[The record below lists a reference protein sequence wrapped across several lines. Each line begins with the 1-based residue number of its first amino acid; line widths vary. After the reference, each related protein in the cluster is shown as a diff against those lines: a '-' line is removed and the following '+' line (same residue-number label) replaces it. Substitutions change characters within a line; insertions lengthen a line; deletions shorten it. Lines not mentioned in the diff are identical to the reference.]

1 MKERK
6 VAAPRATKGRA
17 KRVTSK
23 RLEASDILAINCKKA
38 TKNSLK
44 RVKTQWLIPNFL
56 FANSLN
62 MIYGAAGSG
71 KSIFALSV
79 AKHLLESKLIEQ
91 VLYIDADNGEMV
103 QKERGLDNI
112 LCDGLEYYFAEDL
125 RRFHILDQLLNARSL
140 KNKLIIFDSIRNFVD
155 FDFSKDDKV
164 TIFLHKLQALRS
176 RGATIIF
183 LHHQPKQI
191 DGENNKSYKGATA
204 WLDSVD
210 EGFFLSNNKQVKQVN
225 GKRLGVDEMLFS
237 LEPQKFRVK
246 TLPQAFKVN
255 ARKCDFNKVDYLFV
269 GKNHKEQVT
278 LNLALKII
286 TSHSRGIT
294 KYDFVKEIQKNAN
307 ALYYEIVGKNN
318 LWRLLGEYQGKL
330 FGIKTAIRK
339 VGAVKKRVKL
349 FVPLAK
355 ADYYTRIMGD
365 EI

>member
-6 VAAPRATKGRA
+6 VAAPKATKGRA
-17 KRVTSK
+17 KRATSK
-23 RLEASDILAINCKKA
+23 RLEASDILAINCKEA
-38 TKNSLK
+38 TRNSLK
-44 RVKTQWLIPNFL
+44 RVKTRWLIPNFL
-56 FANSLN
+56 LANSLN

-79 AKHLLESKLIEQ
+79 AKHLLESNLIEQ

-112 LCDGLEYYFAEDL
+112 LCDGLKYYFAEDL

-140 KNKLIIFDSIRNFVD
+140 RNKLIIFDSIRNFVD
-155 FDFSKDDKV
+155 FDFSKDEKV
-164 TIFLHKLQALRS
+164 TMFLHKLQALRN

-225 GKRLGVDEMLFS
+225 GKRLLADEMLFS
-237 LEPQKFRVK
+237 IEPQKCRVK
-246 TLPQAFKVN
+246 TLSQAFRIN
-255 ARKCDFNKVDYLFV
+255 AKKYDFNKVDYLFI

-286 TSHSRGIT
+286 ASHSRGIT

-330 FGIKTAIRK
+330 FGIKIVVRK
-339 VGAVKKRVKL
+339 VGSVKRRVKL

-355 ADYYTRIMGD
+355 ANYYSNIAGD
-365 EI
+365 IY